1 MLKRPHSK
9 RFAQFVVCDAS
20 RQRLE
25 CGRFSA
31 AFNGTQRFSQLDF
44 SANADMMSDMKTF
57 TVRELDRQ
65 PAAVLAAST
74 RDGAARIRSRDG
86 STFVLTPEKEP
97 KRIVTS
103 LPDFAARRRK
113 IFPKPLS
120 ASFARALDKAI
131 RGE

>member
-1 MLKRPHSK
+1 MSVPP
-9 RFAQFVVCDAS
+9 AS
-20 RQRLE
+20 CWLPSLSRASGTL
-25 CGRFSA
+25 A
-31 AFNGTQRFSQLDF
+31 ARSGQLDF

-97 KRIVTS
+97 KRTMTA

-113 IFPKPLS
+113 IFPKTLTKEQTRQVDQ
-120 ASFARALDKAI
+120 FI